1 MIAVTETDPGAGDG
15 GPRVGPSGGREVVVP
30 IRLYKTITVFS
41 SIIAIAAI
49 LGGFILLD
57 VATNRTQ
64 ADPSEVNVA
73 LALLGVGLIAFG
85 TVTYA
90 FSTRFRTDG
99 MGDADAGGKGGA
111 DTEGKGDVDAER
123 MGDVDTERMRNAD
136 AEGKG
141 EAYSEGLGNADTEGM
156 GNAKDD
162 EHERNY
168 NNG

>member
-1 MIAVTETDPGAGDG
+1 MIAVTETDSGAADE
-15 GPRVGPSGGREVVVP
+15 GPRVGPSGSREVVVP

-41 SIIAIAAI
+41 SIIAIGAI

-90 FSTRFRTDG
+90 FSTRFRTEG
-99 MGDADAGGKGGA
+99 MGSAEDETERAETAENEIERIGSAENESEERRTADIET
-111 DTEGKGDVDAER
+111 DRTDQDETD
-123 MGDVDTERMRNAD
+123 RMRNV
-136 AEGKG
+136 
-141 EAYSEGLGNADTEGM
+141 
-156 GNAKDD
+156 KDQND
-162 EHERNY
+162 EREY